1 MRRTMSMV
9 ARRLAS
15 SGLSLLI
22 LVTLVF
28 FMAHLTPGGPAYSIL
43 GQKATPD
50 SVAQL
55 NTRLGLDQNLGVQ
68 YGKWCWH
75 LLHGQLGYSYLLNRP
90 VSALLWTYEKNTL
103 ILYSLAIAL
112 STVLSIL
119 LGLVQGVYFG
129 RWPGAVIGAFQLG
142 FYALPSFFVAAM
154 LVLWFAVDLRWLP
167 AGGIVDLRLEH
178 PGIVS
183 YAAHLVLPVVTVTLL
198 TVSSLSRYFGEAVH
212 EELGKDYVRTA
223 RAKGV
228 GFTAI
233 LFTHVLRNAL
243 RPLVTMLG
251 LSFPYIFTG
260 GVIVES
266 VFNYPGLGWLM
277 WRSALSQDYPI
288 LIAIV
293 FIIGVLTV
301 LGNLLADLVNGLLDP
316 RASYE

>member
-1 MRRTMSMV
+1 MIRMV
-9 ARRLAS
+9 ATRLAS
-15 SGLSLLI
+15 SSLSIVI

-28 FMAHLTPGGPAYSIL
+28 FMVHLTPGGPAYSIL
-43 GQKATPD
+43 GIKATAA
-50 SVAQL
+50 SVAEV
-55 NTRLGLDQNLGVQ
+55 NARLGLDAPLWKQ
-68 YGKWCWH
+68 YGLWWWH
-75 LLHGQLGYSYLLNRP
+75 LAHFQLGYSYLLSRP
-90 VSALLWTYEKNTL
+90 VGSLLWQYEINTFVFYTAS
-103 ILYSLAIAL
+103 IVI

-119 LGLVQGVYFG
+119 FGLVQGVYYG
-129 RWPGAVIGAFQLG
+129 RWQAKLIGGLQLA
-142 FYALPSFFVAAM
+142 FYALPPFFVAAM
-154 LVLWFAVDLRWLP
+154 LVLWFAVGLRWLP
-167 AGGIVDLRLEH
+167 ANGITNLRLEH
-178 PGIVS
+178 PGIGTYV
-183 YAAHLVLPVVTVTLL
+183 AHLILPVATVTLL
-198 TVSSLSRYFGEAVH
+198 TVASLSRYFGEAVH

-233 LFTHVLRNAL
+233 LFGHVLRNAL
-243 RPLVTMLG
+243 RPLVTILG

-293 FIIGVLTV
+293 LIIGILTV

>member
-1 MRRTMSMV
+1 MIC
-9 ARRLAS
+9 RRLAS
-15 SGLSLLI
+15 SGLSIVI

-43 GQKATPD
+43 GQKATA
-50 SVAQL
+50 SAVAQL
-55 NTRLGLDQNLGVQ
+55 NARLGLDQPLVQQ
-68 YGKWCWH
+68 YGIWWWH

-90 VSALLWTYEKNTL
+90 VGALLWQYELNTL
-103 ILYSLAIAL
+103 VFYATAIAL
-112 STVLSIL
+112 STALSIL
-119 LGLVQGVYFG
+119 LGLAQGVYFH
-129 RWPGAVIGAFQLG
+129 RWPGRLIGGFQLG
-142 FYALPSFFVAAM
+142 FYAMPPFFVAAM
-154 LVLWFAVDLRWLP
+154 LVLWFAVQLRWLP
-167 AGGIVDLRLEH
+167 ASGIADLRQAN
-178 PGIVS
+178 PGIGS
-183 YAAHLVLPVVTVTLL
+183 LAAHLVLPVVTVTLL
-198 TVSSLSRYFGEAVH
+198 TIASLSRYFGEAVH
-212 EELGKDYVRTA
+212 DELGKDYVRTA

-233 LFTHVLRNAL
+233 LFRHVLRNAL

-293 FIIGVLTV
+293 LLIGLLTV
-301 LGNLLADLVNGLLDP
+301 IGNLLADLVNGLLDP